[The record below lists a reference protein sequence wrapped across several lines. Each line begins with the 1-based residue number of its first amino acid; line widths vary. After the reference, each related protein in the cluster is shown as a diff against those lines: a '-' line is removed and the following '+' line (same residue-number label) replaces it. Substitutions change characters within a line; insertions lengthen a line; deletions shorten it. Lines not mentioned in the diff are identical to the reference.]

1 MYLSATCLLCIWLQP
16 VFCVYLVA
24 TCVLYVF
31 ECSLCTVCI
40 WLQPVFCVYLVAAC
54 VLCVFKCSMCSVCIG
69 AVHLS
74 LPGRAE
80 RVIKGHLGPSET
92 LLRVA
97 SSLAGSGI
105 GVWADMDQL
114 VAEEPSLAALRVDCA

>member
-1 MYLSATCLLCIWLQP
+1 MIGAYWYLLTA
-16 VFCVYLVA
+16 
-24 TCVLYVF
+24 
-31 ECSLCTVCI
+31 EH
-40 WLQPVFCVYLVAAC
+40 
-54 VLCVFKCSMCSVCIG
+54 IG

-80 RVIKGHLGPSET
+80 RVIKGHLGPSEA

-114 VAEEPSLAALRVDCA
+114 VAEGPSLAALRVDCACCNVLTAEADLLVLITDADCWC